1 MISILFP
8 TIITI
13 FFGMVIFN
21 ILVKKKS
28 IVNYYTP
35 FDHITGQST
44 VEFHE
49 EKEEKEEQ
57 NKQGDL

>member
-1 MISILFP
+1 
-8 TIITI
+8 
-13 FFGMVIFN
+13 MVIFN